1 MKKPTAI
8 LLALLTVVAAV
19 GCAEDTRSP
28 YNSPDQQRSH
38 AGKAQGELS
47 SDVKK

>member
-1 MKKPTAI
+1 MKKTITI

-19 GCAEDTRSP
+19 GCAEERSP

-38 AGKAQGELS
+38 AGKAQGDLP
-47 SDVKK
+47 K